1 VKRVIPDETGGGKV
15 SGEIDLPRVSVEVS
29 MSGAHEISG
38 VDTSATAF
46 IGPAREGPTGEAA
59 SVFSFDEYARVY
71 GERDPDS
78 ELAFAVSQYFSNG
91 GGRAWIVRAPE
102 DGESP
107 GGLALGTFE
116 AACLPALDAA
126 EDLGLLCLPGVSE
139 PSIVQAALSYA
150 DRRRLFLLVDPPAA
164 GMLDAIDFVGALART
179 GSSNAAMYF
188 PRLRVPDPGVGPS
201 RICAPSGSVAG
212 LYARTHRSRGI
223 WKAPAGVEAV
233 LYGVDHT
240 EVELDDEAI
249 RTVADAGID
258 PIRMMPATGPV
269 VWGARTIQGAQGSDS
284 DWKYVNV
291 RRLALFLER
300 SLDRGLQ
307 WAVFQPN
314 AEPLWA
320 EVRPVVGRFL
330 DGIWRQGAFAGRT
343 ADEAYIVRCG
353 TDTMTEEDV
362 EGGHLNVLVGFAPTR
377 PAEFAWIHFT
387 KRWRMTAM

>member
-1 VKRVIPDETGGGKV
+1 VTPDETGGGKV
-15 SGEIDLPRVSVEVS
+15 SGEIDLPRVPVEVS
-29 MSGAHEISG
+29 MSGAHGIYG

-46 IGPAREGPTGEAA
+46 IGPAREGPTDEAA

-78 ELAFAVSQYFSNG
+78 ELGFAVSHYFSNG
-91 GGRAWIVRAPE
+91 GGRAWIVRVPE

-150 DRRRLFLLVDPPAA
+150 DRRRLFLLVDPPGA

-188 PRLRVPDPGVGPS
+188 PRLRVPGPIGGRS

-212 LYARTHRSRGI
+212 LYARTQRLRGI
-223 WKAPAGVEAV
+223 WKALAGVEAV
-233 LYGVDHT
+233 LYGVDDT

-307 WAVFQPN
+307 WAVFEPN
-314 AEPLWA
+314 EEPLWA

-330 DGIWRQGAFAGRT
+330 DAIWRQGAFAGRT

-362 EGGHLNVLVGFAPTR
+362 ESGHLNVLVGFAPIR
-377 PAEFAWIHFT
+377 PAEFVWIHFT
-387 KRWRMTAM
+387 KRSTR

>member
-1 VKRVIPDETGGGKV
+1 VTRVTPDETGGGKV

-29 MSGAHEISG
+29 ISGAHGISG

-78 ELAFAVSQYFSNG
+78 ELGFAVSHYFSNG
-91 GGRAWIVRAPE
+91 GGRAWIVRVPE

-126 EDLGLLCLPGVSE
+126 EDLGLLCLPGVRE
-139 PSIVQAALSYA
+139 ASIVQAALSYA

-164 GMLDAIDFVGALART
+164 GMLDAIEFVGALART

-188 PRLRVPDPGVGPS
+188 PRLRVPDPGGGPS
-201 RICAPSGSVAG
+201 RICPPSGSVAG
-212 LYARTHRSRGI
+212 LYARTQRSRGI

-233 LYGVDHT
+233 LHGADTT

-249 RTVADAGID
+249 RAVADAGVD
-258 PIRMMPATGPV
+258 PIRMVPGTGPV

-362 EGGHLNVLVGFAPTR
+362 EGGHLNVLVGFAPIR

-387 KRWRMTAM
+387 KRLTR

>member
-249 RTVADAGID
+249 KTVADAGID

-330 DGIWRQGAFAGRT
+330 DAIWRQGAFAGRT

>member
-1 VKRVIPDETGGGKV
+1 MTPDETGGGKV
-15 SGEIDLPRVSVEVS
+15 SGEIDLPKVSVEVS
-29 MSGAHEISG
+29 LSAAHEISG

-46 IGPAREGPTGEAA
+46 IGPAREGPIGEAT
-59 SVFSFDEYARVY
+59 SVFGFDEYAKVY
-71 GERDPDS
+71 GERDPDT
-78 ELAFAVSQYFSNG
+78 ELGFAVSQYFSNG
-91 GGRAWIVRAPE
+91 GERAWIVRVPE

-107 GGLALGTFE
+107 GGLALETFE
-116 AACLPALDAA
+116 AACLALDTVD
-126 EDLGLLCLPGVSE
+126 DLGLLCLPGLSE
-139 PSIVQAALSYA
+139 AGIVQAALSYA

-188 PRLRVPDPGVGPS
+188 PRLRMPNPGGGLS

-212 LYARTHRSRGI
+212 LYARTQRSRGI

-233 LYGVDHT
+233 LYGVDNT

-249 RTVADAGID
+249 RTVADAGVD

-269 VWGARTIQGAQGSDS
+269 VWGARTIQGAYGSDS

-300 SLDRGLQ
+300 SLDRGLR

-314 AEPLWA
+314 DEPLWA

-330 DGIWRQGAFAGRT
+330 DAIWRQGAFAGRT

-362 EGGHLNVLVGFAPTR
+362 EGGHLNVLVGFAPIR